1 MIKEDFLVTA
11 HLAHLDLSEEAV
23 RASLPE
29 FERMLGYFAAMR
41 EADTDEAA
49 FGGALPNIP
58 STRLV
63 SEADGMRQDN
73 ANSSP
78 HADALLKGASELEGR
93 YLVVP
98 NVL

>member
-11 HLAHLDLSEEAV
+11 HLAHLDLSEAAV
-23 RASLPE
+23 QASLPE

-41 EADTDEAA
+41 EADTDKAA
-49 FGGALPNIP
+49 FGGPLPELSSNNLASNRNQLRQDAAKP
-58 STRLV
+58 STL
-63 SEADGMRQDN
+63 
-73 ANSSP
+73 
-78 HADALLKGASELEGR
+78 ADALLKGANELEGR

>member
-23 RASLPE
+23 HASLPE

-49 FGGALPNIP
+49 FGGPLPELSSAKQASTGKVLRQDSSNP
-58 STRLV
+58 STL
-63 SEADGMRQDN
+63 
-73 ANSSP
+73 
-78 HADALLKGASELEGR
+78 ADALLKGAVELEGR

>member
-23 RASLPE
+23 QASLPE

-49 FGGALPNIP
+49 FGGPLPDLPDNKQ
-58 STRLV
+58 V
-63 SEADGMRQDN
+63 SGSNEFRQDT
-73 ANSSP
+73 AKHSAL
-78 HADALLKGASELEGR
+78 ADALLKGATELEGR